1 MISDLITHFDTNWNI
16 VATPKPDFL
25 SHKKQVLVKGSVALE
40 GLNYVRFLDLG
51 AKLIEATMTGSQRD
65 EIYNIMITISSADS
79 EAKRDLMVDEV
90 KRISHVTVAGTYYGH
105 LTSLRNNDD
114 SERWTTLMY
123 YKLYK
128 FLVNK

>member
-16 VATPKPDFL
+16 AVTAKPDFL
-25 SHKKQVLVKGSVALE
+25 SESKQVKVKGEPLE

-51 AKLIEATMTGSQRD
+51 ARFIEIVMTGSQRN
-65 EIYNIMITISSADS
+65 EIYNILITTSSADG
-79 EAKRDLMVDEV
+79 EAKRDLMVGEV
-90 KRISHVTVAGTYYGH
+90 KRISHVNVAGTYYAH
-105 LTSLRNNDD
+105 LSGLIEKDN

-128 FLVNK
+128 FLVVK